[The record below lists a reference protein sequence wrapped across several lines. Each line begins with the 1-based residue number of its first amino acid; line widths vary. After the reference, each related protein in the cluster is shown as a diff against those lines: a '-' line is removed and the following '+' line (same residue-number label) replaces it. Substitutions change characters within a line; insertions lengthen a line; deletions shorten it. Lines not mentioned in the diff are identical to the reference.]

1 MRVSDDWVWEKKKK
15 IIKTTQTPKSIKKK
29 KKPQIAAKIVQ
40 SLDELWR
47 TPRNELNRT
56 GRTWCMKGE
65 DKLGSLHHDGG
76 SEIGDF

>member
-15 IIKTTQTPKSIKKK
+15 KQTTQTPKNIRK

-65 DKLGSLHHDGG
+65 DKLGSLHHDRG
-76 SEIGDF
+76 